1 MPHPYEA
8 ERETLEDDTHTTLLE
23 GRTILPGAQTLF
35 GFQLSALFTAAFRE
49 QLSTTDRY
57 VHFASLALNA
67 AAIAVLMFPAA
78 YHRQVIPGVV
88 SRNFVAMV
96 GRTMTVALAFVGA
109 SLSSTMFLVC
119 DLVFDSRVAAAVGAG
134 VASTTFVV
142 LWFVW
147 PRFARRNRTR
157 QELQAERSS
166 AHD

>member
-142 LWFVW
+142 LWFIW

-157 QELQAERSS
+157 QELEAERTS

>member
-8 ERETLEDDTHTTLLE
+8 ERETLEDDTNTTLIE
-23 GRTILPGAQTLF
+23 GRMILPGAQTLF
-35 GFQLSALFTAAFRE
+35 GFQLSALFTTVFRE
-49 QLSTTDRY
+49 QLSMTDRY

-88 SRNFVAMV
+88 SRNFAALA
-96 GRTMTVALAFVGA
+96 GRMMLVALAFVGA

-119 DLVFDSRVAAAVGAG
+119 DLVFESRVAAAVGVG
-134 VASTTFVV
+134 VASTTFFV

-147 PRFARRNRTR
+147 PHLARRNRTR
-157 QELQAERSS
+157 QELEAERSS